1 MSDKPNARKVIVTG
15 ASGLV
20 GTVLCKN
27 LADSGWQVIRA
38 VRRPA
43 QSPDEVMWNPQTG
56 DIDKAGFEGAAAVV
70 HLAGENIAD
79 SRWSESFKQKILHS
93 RTQGTLLIAET
104 LAALDAKPEVLVC
117 ASAIGFYGDR
127 GDEVMTEA
135 SPPDDDFLAD
145 VCVQW
150 EAACQPA
157 RDAGIRTV
165 NTRIG
170 VVQSPKGG
178 ALAKMLTPFKLGA
191 GGVLGSGQQY
201 ISWIALEDVARGL
214 QFAIETPELAG
225 PVNLVAPNPVTNR
238 EFTKTLGRVLGR
250 PTIFPVPAF
259 AAKLAFG
266 EMAEALL
273 LASTRVAPTALEAA
287 GFEFQHPQLEPALR
301 HLLGKS

>member
-1 MSDKPNARKVIVTG
+1 MSDTPNARKVIVTG

-20 GTVLCKN
+20 GTVLCNN

-214 QFAIETPELAG
+214 QFAVETPELAG

>member
-1 MSDKPNARKVIVTG
+1 MSDTPNARKVIVTG

-20 GTVLCKN
+20 GTVLCNN

-117 ASAIGFYGDR
+117 ASAIGYYGDR

-191 GGVLGSGQQY
+191 GGVLGSGEQY

-214 QFAIETPELAG
+214 QFAVETPGLSG

-287 GFEFQHPQLEPALR
+287 GFEFQHRQLEPALR